1 MKWALRPLECLSDG
15 LAKSNYWGWCHAVVF
30 LQSFIDTITV
40 RGSPCN
46 GQIQSRESCAF
57 KTTPLTNRANRA
69 RDVSVHW
76 FSVWFGLV
84 YKRWWEL
91 VSCRQTMQVYN
102 LWRYKL
108 FDLNVN
114 YLDILLGLFV
124 YYRGDGVIVMSWN
137 DARQEHDVLSSI
149 SKEDNIY

>member
-1 MKWALRPLECLSDG
+1 
-15 LAKSNYWGWCHAVVF
+15 
-30 LQSFIDTITV
+30 
-40 RGSPCN
+40 
-46 GQIQSRESCAF
+46 
-57 KTTPLTNRANRA
+57 
-69 RDVSVHW
+69 
-76 FSVWFGLV
+76 
-84 YKRWWEL
+84 
-91 VSCRQTMQVYN
+91 MQVYN

-149 SKEDNIY
+149 SKEDNIYYMSRKIYW